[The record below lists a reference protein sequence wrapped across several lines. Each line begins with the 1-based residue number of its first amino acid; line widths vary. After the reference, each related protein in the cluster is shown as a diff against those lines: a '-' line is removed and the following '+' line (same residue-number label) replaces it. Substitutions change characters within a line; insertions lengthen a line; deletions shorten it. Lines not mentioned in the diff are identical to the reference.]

1 MKILVVDDLRDNRA
15 LLQALLGSQGHE
27 VLTASNGLEG
37 LDVARASQPD
47 LIISDVLMPEMDGFT
62 LCQVLKG
69 MKQLARVPFVFYTAT
84 YTEEADD
91 RLGMAL
97 GASAYIHKPVE
108 PEEFLNRIDQVVEAS
123 RHHDLPIVKGV
134 KGARAEIDSLHHA
147 RVMNKLSDKVRS
159 ETRLIREHSSVLESV
174 ADGIV
179 VVNADAVQSLVN
191 HTAAR
196 MLGYETNEL
205 IGQSAYTT
213 WLGGHAEGAPSS
225 GVDPI
230 GQAMHDGKP
239 RDQVEGLFR
248 KRSGQDAAVEYS
260 VSPLFDEADG
270 KVSGAVIVFR
280 DIEERLRSEQR
291 QRLTQRVFDSTT
303 EGIVITDAET
313 NIIEVNRAFC
323 EITGY
328 TREAAIGHK
337 PSILKSGRHDELFY
351 KNLWHSLN
359 TVDRWHGE
367 FWNRRSDGEIYP
379 QLATINTIRNDA
391 GEVDRYVAVFTD
403 VSDAMHSQKRMEHL
417 LHHDAL
423 TDLPNRTLL
432 QDRIEQAIARNL
444 RQNNSSAVILMDLDH
459 FKNINESF
467 GHSAGDQLLQMV
479 AGRLLSQLRNADTV
493 ARIGGDEFV
502 ILLADIDPGNIATVL
517 SRDLIALFDTP
528 FEIDNQPIAVSV
540 SLGVSLFP
548 QDGDSATALLSNADA
563 AVYRA
568 KSEGR
573 NNFRLYSQEMTDQ
586 AMERVVLAGDLHQAV
601 NQGELYLQYQPQMN
615 LANDRVVGVEALVRW
630 RHPRRGT
637 ISPAQFIPIA
647 EDSGLIHALGEW
659 VLYEAC
665 RQAVDWMK
673 RGVEFKRVA
682 VNIAGP
688 QVNRGDLPELI
699 GTVLLETGL
708 PAEHLELEVTEG
720 FIMRHAEQAIEQL
733 IEIRRLGVTLAIDDF
748 GTGYSSLSYLKR
760 LPLQKLKIDQSFVRD
775 IPRNTNDQAIASAVI
790 ALGKSLELDV
800 IAEGVENN
808 PQVQFLKEHGCEEF
822 QGYFFSHPLDAAD
835 LEAFIHALST

>member
-1 MKILVVDDLRDNRA
+1 
-15 LLQALLGSQGHE
+15 
-27 VLTASNGLEG
+27 
-37 LDVARASQPD
+37 
-47 LIISDVLMPEMDGFT
+47 
-62 LCQVLKG
+62 
-69 MKQLARVPFVFYTAT
+69 
-84 YTEEADD
+84 
-91 RLGMAL
+91 
-97 GASAYIHKPVE
+97 
-108 PEEFLNRIDQVVEAS
+108 
-123 RHHDLPIVKGV
+123 
-134 KGARAEIDSLHHA
+134 
-147 RVMNKLSDKVRS
+147 
-159 ETRLIREHSSVLESV
+159 
-174 ADGIV
+174 
-179 VVNADAVQSLVN
+179 
-191 HTAAR
+191 
-196 MLGYETNEL
+196 
-205 IGQSAYTT
+205 
-213 WLGGHAEGAPSS
+213 
-225 GVDPI
+225 
-230 GQAMHDGKP
+230 
-239 RDQVEGLFR
+239 
-248 KRSGQDAAVEYS
+248 
-260 VSPLFDEADG
+260 
-270 KVSGAVIVFR
+270 
-280 DIEERLRSEQR
+280 
-291 QRLTQRVFDSTT
+291 
-303 EGIVITDAET
+303 
-313 NIIEVNRAFC
+313 
-323 EITGY
+323 
-328 TREAAIGHK
+328 
-337 PSILKSGRHDELFY
+337 
-351 KNLWHSLN
+351 
-359 TVDRWHGE
+359 
-367 FWNRRSDGEIYP
+367 
-379 QLATINTIRNDA
+379 
-391 GEVDRYVAVFTD
+391 
-403 VSDAMHSQKRMEHL
+403 
-417 LHHDAL
+417 
-423 TDLPNRTLL
+423 
-432 QDRIEQAIARNL
+432 
-444 RQNNSSAVILMDLDH
+444 NNSSAVILMDLDH

-528 FEIDNQPIAVSV
+528 FEIDSQPIAVSV

-665 RQAVDWMK
+665 RQGVDWMK

-699 GTVLLETGL
+699 GTVLMETGL

-808 PQVQFLKEHGCEEF
+808 PQAQFLKEHGCEEF
-822 QGYFFSHPLDAAD
+822 QGYFFSRPLDAAD